1 MRPDRAL
8 LSIALPILLGACNQP
23 DERPEQAPAQG
34 GHQAGA
40 GESVCYRSASSVL
53 LGPLTAGGQQ
63 GEGPGWIR
71 IDGGLGADSG
81 AARLRDGNSKTMAG
95 QWRRVTGDSVAV
107 TAFDDFLRVELRLV
121 ASDTIASG
129 IGSSHSDAALERDSA
144 GAMQDLRRSW
154 VLTAPA
160 APCDRMPA

>member
-8 LSIALPILLGACNQP
+8 LSIALPFVLGACSQA
-23 DERPEQAPAQG
+23 DERPERAPAPPGRQVG
-34 GHQAGA
+34 TGA
-40 GESVCYRSASSVL
+40 SICFRSASSVL

-71 IDGGLGADSG
+71 IDGGLAADSG
-81 AARLRDGNSKTMAG
+81 AAGLRDANSKTMPG

-121 ASDTIASG
+121 ASDTMASG
-129 IGSSHSDAALERDSA
+129 IGSSRSDAALERDSA
-144 GAMQDLRRSW
+144 GTMQDLRRSW

-160 APCDRMPA
+160 APCDSMPA